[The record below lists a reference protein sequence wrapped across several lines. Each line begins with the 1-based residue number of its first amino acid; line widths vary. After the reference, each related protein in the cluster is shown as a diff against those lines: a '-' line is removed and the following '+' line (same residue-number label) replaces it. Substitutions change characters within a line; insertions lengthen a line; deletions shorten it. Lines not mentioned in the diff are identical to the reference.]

1 MADCGARGAR
11 AFPGRFLGAFDE
23 TAIGGA
29 ILPPR
34 ETVDLMDVVEQH
46 EAEDLAE
53 AGHRWQQ
60 IQGMGVMVRGS
71 FDDGEFDVTQQLIVV
86 GDEREIHG
94 NALVHRRIGQ
104 ALGAPVAVALVGDF
118 FADGREVLLAVGIVN
133 MGSAFTTFA
142 SQVHASTQQIA
153 GRAHLGRR
161 DIGLWEHPAAPQH
174 GDFLGV
180 DRVVFGLA
188 AMDGLHREGMP
199 EDKRHT
205 VFSTE
210 VRKPVPGQHAC
221 GRQDD
226 LIAGRGKSREQR
238 LWGGGH
244 VTVQQ
249 RFTSLV
255 EDAHVHGAG
264 VEIDPTVKRVLF
276 GGESPGGLLLV
287 RYEGF
292 GHSQQTMLVC
302 WGGGLNKY
310 HPPAADALQ
319 RPLPL
324 SGAADARAFGCI
336 TQTKKGDHHA
346 FA

>member
-161 DIGLWEHPAAPQH
+161 DIVLWEHPAAPQH
-174 GDFLGV
+174 GDFLGIAL
-180 DRVVFGLA
+180 VVCGCA
-188 AMDGLHREGMP
+188 AMDGLHREGVSK
-199 EDKRHT
+199 DKRQA
-205 VFSTE
+205 FASAE
-210 VRKPVPGQHAC
+210 VGEPVPRKDTCDGDDNIVSI
-221 GRQDD
+221 GRNG
-226 LIAGRGKSREQR
+226 LEQ
-238 LWGGGH
+238 
-244 VTVQQ
+244 
-249 RFTSLV
+249 
-255 EDAHVHGAG
+255 G
-264 VEIDPTVKRVLF
+264 VGTGWYIPV
-276 GGESPGGLLLV
+276 
-287 RYEGF
+287 
-292 GHSQQTMLVC
+292 
-302 WGGGLNKY
+302 
-310 HPPAADALQ
+310 
-319 RPLPL
+319 
-324 SGAADARAFGCI
+324 
-336 TQTKKGDHHA
+336 
-346 FA
+346 